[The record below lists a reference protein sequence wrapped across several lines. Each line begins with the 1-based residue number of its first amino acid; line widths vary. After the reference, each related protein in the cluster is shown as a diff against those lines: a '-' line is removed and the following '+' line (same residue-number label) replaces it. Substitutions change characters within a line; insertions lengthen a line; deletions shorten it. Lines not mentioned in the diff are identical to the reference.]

1 MVRYQIVH
9 KTEYIYEEAASLCY
23 NETRLLPRPVTGPQF
38 QQTVQESYVS
48 VQPIWDDSRER
59 TDYFG
64 NRVLYYTIRQPHAS
78 MTMTVTSQV
87 EITQGQTYP
96 VTALPASPPWEETA
110 TRLRTE
116 TGPEWMDA
124 RQFALASPHAPILAE
139 AARFARASFP
149 KGRSVLAGAADLM
162 TRIYTDFDFKPG
174 VTTISTPI
182 DEVLRTR
189 AGVCQDFA
197 HLMLGSLRALGLA
210 ARYVSGYLETTPPPG
225 QEKLQGSD
233 ASHAWCSLFVPGL
246 GWVDLDPTNNILPHE
261 QHIVLGWGR
270 DYGDVTPLKGVF
282 YGEGEHALRVSVDVI
297 RLEVRAEET
306 A

>member
-23 NETRLLPRPVTGPQF
+23 NETRLLPRPLVTPLF
-38 QQTVQESYVS
+38 AQTVQESHIS
-48 VQPIWDDSRER
+48 VHPIWDDSRER

-78 MTMTVTSQV
+78 MAMTVTSQV
-87 EITQGQTYP
+87 EITPGP
-96 VTALPASPPWEETA
+96 ADFNAALPPSPAWEETA
-110 TRLRTE
+110 ARLQSE
-116 TGPEWMDA
+116 SVPEWMET
-124 RQFALASPHAPILAE
+124 RQFALASPHVPILAE
-139 AARFARASFP
+139 AARFARPSFP
-149 KGRSVLAGAADLM
+149 KGRPLLAGAADLM
-162 TRIYTDFDFKPG
+162 TRIYSSFDFEPG

-182 DEVLRTR
+182 DEVLRSR

-197 HLMLGSLRALGLA
+197 HLMLGCLRALGLA
-210 ARYVSGYLETTPPPG
+210 ARYMSGYIETTAPPG

-233 ASHAWCSLFVPGL
+233 ASHAWCALFVPGL
-246 GWVDLDPTNNILPHE
+246 GWVDLDPTNNLLPHD

-282 YGEGEHALRVSVDVI
+282 FGEGKHALRVSVDVA
-297 RLEVRAEET
+297 RLEESA
-306 A
+306 

>member
-9 KTEYIYEEAASLCY
+9 STEYIYDEAASLCY
-23 NETRLLPRPVTGPQF
+23 NETRLLPRPLVSPLYA
-38 QQTVQESYVS
+38 QTVQESHVS

-87 EITQGQTYP
+87 EIVPGE
-96 VTALPASPPWEETA
+96 ADLNGDLPDSPSWEETA
-110 TRLRTE
+110 ASLQSE
-116 TGPEWMDA
+116 ADPEWMEA
-124 RQFALASPHAPILAE
+124 RQFALASPYAPILAE
-139 AARFARASFP
+139 TARFARSSFP
-149 KGRSVLAGAADLM
+149 TGRPVLAGAADLM
-162 TRIYTDFDFKPG
+162 TRIYTGFDFKPG

-197 HLMLGSLRALGLA
+197 HLMLGCLRSLGLA
-210 ARYVSGYLETTPPPG
+210 ARYVSGYIETTPPPG

-233 ASHAWCSLFVPGL
+233 ASHAWCSLFVPDL
-246 GWVDLDPTNNILPHE
+246 GWVDLDPTNNVLPHD

-282 YGEGEHALRVSVDVI
+282 FGEGEHELQVSVDVI
-297 RLEVRAEET
+297 RLEAGADEPT
-306 A
+306 

>member
-9 KTEYIYEEAASLCY
+9 STEYIYDEAASLCY
-23 NETRLLPRPVTGPQF
+23 NETRLLPRAVTGPQF
-38 QQTVQESYVS
+38 VQTVQESHIS
-48 VQPIWDDSRER
+48 VQPVWDDSRER

-87 EITQGQTYP
+87 EITPGQIYP
-96 VTALPASPPWEETA
+96 ITDLPASPSWEETA
-110 TRLRTE
+110 ACLQSE

-124 RQFALASPHAPILAE
+124 RQYALGSPHAPILAE
-139 AARFARASFP
+139 AAHFARSSFP
-149 KGRSVLAGAADLM
+149 SGRPVLAGAAELM

-182 DEVLRTR
+182 NEVLRTR

-197 HLMLGSLRALGLA
+197 HLMLGCLRSLGLA
-210 ARYVSGYLETTPPPG
+210 ARYMSGYLETIPPPG

-233 ASHAWCSLFVPGL
+233 ASHAWCSLFVPEL
-246 GWVDLDPTNNILPHE
+246 GWVDLDPTNNLLPHD

-282 YGEGEHALRVSVDVI
+282 YGEGEHELRVSVDVI
-297 RLEVRAEET
+297 RLEARAE
-306 A
+306 